1 MARQELHPGPPRPDA
16 FEERSRLVEEI
27 LASRSFA
34 KAPRL
39 SSLLAYI
46 CREALKGNHSELT
59 ERQIGAE
66 VFGRSA
72 NYLTAEDSI
81 VRASARLLRSRL
93 EVYFSSEGKDSKWT
107 VAIPKGSYV
116 PVFER
121 RTPASESPPPALP
134 TPPIQATPTEP
145 PAEKISGGRTR
156 LWRISAAIAAL
167 AAVVAVAVL
176 ALWFR
181 RDENVSPP
189 SKQAQLWSQVLTPER
204 RALFVPADTTL
215 ALIQTKQ
222 RVPLTLSEY
231 LGQRHKN
238 LSTLAAAGPL
248 SETLQ
253 NISDHQYTSMADLDM
268 AFHVGRLAQAGPA
281 RLEVRYARDLTMSEA
296 RHSNL
301 ILMGGPR
308 ADPWVQLFAN
318 RIDYSLDDQPAD
330 GLDYVNVRSPRGAEQ
345 ARYRADVEDGET
357 YSSLAVVALVAGLEG
372 DGKVLLLEGTDMAG
386 TEGACDFLLDA
397 GASSAFLAKVSR
409 PDGRLSNFEL
419 LLETKTV
426 KGNSSEPMVLAYRT
440 LP

>member
-1 MARQELHPGPPRPDA
+1 MARQELHPGPRPDV

-46 CREALKGNHSELT
+46 CREALKGKNAELN
-59 ERQIGAE
+59 ERQIGIE

-72 NYLTAEDSI
+72 DYLPAEDSI

-93 EVYFSSEGKDSKWT
+93 EVYFSSEGKDSNWT

-121 RTPASESPPPALP
+121 RTTVSESPPA
-134 TPPIQATPTEP
+134 PPIISEP
-145 PAEKISGGRTR
+145 PTQKYPGGRTKLR
-156 LWRISAAIAAL
+156 WIIAGVAAL
-167 AAVVAVAVL
+167 VAAAVL
-176 ALWFR
+176 ALWLQ
-181 RDENVSPP
+181 RDARLPPP
-189 SKQAQLWSQVLTPER
+189 SKQAQFWSQVLTPDR

-215 ALIQTKQ
+215 ALIQTKR

-231 LGQRHKN
+231 LGQRHTN
-238 LSTLAAAGPL
+238 LGTLASAGPL
-248 SETLQ
+248 PEILQ
-253 NISDHQYTSMADLDM
+253 NTSDYQYTSIADLDM

-308 ADPWVQLFAN
+308 ANPWVQLFAG

-330 GLDYVNVRSPRGAEQ
+330 GLDYVNVRSPRGTEQ

-357 YSSLAVVALVAGLEG
+357 YSSLAVIALVAGLEG

-386 TEGACDFLLDA
+386 TEGACDFLLDV
-397 GASSAFLAKVSR
+397 GASSAFLAKVAQ

>member
-1 MARQELHPGPPRPDA
+1 MARQELHPSPRPDT
-16 FEERSRLVEEI
+16 FEEQSRLVEEI

-46 CREALKGNHSELT
+46 CREALKGKNSELT
-59 ERQIGAE
+59 ERQIGIE

-72 NYLTAEDSI
+72 NYLPAEDSI

-93 EVYFSSEGKDSKWT
+93 EVYFVSEGKDSTWT

-121 RTPASESPPPALP
+121 RDLVSEPAPPPPMPLPIPAQVPPDKKNPAWPQRGIFLGIAL
-134 TPPIQATPTEP
+134 T
-145 PAEKISGGRTR
+145 
-156 LWRISAAIAAL
+156 AL
-167 AAVVAVAVL
+167 AVVGVL
-176 ALWFR
+176 LLWFH
-181 RDENVSPP
+181 RDARLSPP
-189 SKQAQLWSQVLTPER
+189 SKQSQFWSQVLTPDR

-215 ALIQTKQ
+215 ALIQTKR

-231 LGQRHKN
+231 LGQKHTN
-238 LSTLAAAGPL
+238 FGTLAASGPL
-248 SETLQ
+248 PDIMQ
-253 NISDHQYTSMADLDM
+253 NLSDHQYTSIADLDM

-308 ADPWVQLFAN
+308 ANPWVQLFAD

-330 GLDYVNVRSPRGAEQ
+330 GLDYVNVRSPRGSEQ

-397 GASSAFLAKVSR
+397 GASSPFLAKVSR
-409 PDGRLSNFEL
+409 PDGKLSNFEL

>member
-1 MARQELHPGPPRPDA
+1 MARQELHPGPRPDV

-46 CREALKGNHSELT
+46 CREALKGNNAELT
-59 ERQIGAE
+59 ERQIGIE

-72 NYLTAEDSI
+72 NYLPAEDSI

-93 EVYFSSEGKDSKWT
+93 DVYFSSEGRDSNWT
-107 VAIPKGSYV
+107 VVIPKGSYV

-121 RTPASESPPPALP
+121 RSPASEPPPPTLP
-134 TPPIQATPTEP
+134 TPPTLAERS
-145 PAEKISGGRTR
+145 AEKNSEGRTR
-156 LWRISAAIAAL
+156 LLRVSAGIAAL
-167 AAVVAVAVL
+167 AAVVAVAGF
-176 ALWFR
+176 ALWFH
-181 RDENVSPP
+181 RDERLSPP

-215 ALIQTKQ
+215 ALIQTKR

-231 LGQRHKN
+231 LGQRHTN
-238 LSTLAAAGPL
+238 LGTLASAGPL

-253 NISDHQYTSMADLDM
+253 NISDHQYTSIADLDM

-357 YSSLAVVALVAGLEG
+357 YSSLAVVALVPGLEG

-397 GASSAFLAKVSR
+397 GASSAFLAKVAAQ
-409 PDGRLSNFEL
+409 DGKLSNFEL

>member
-1 MARQELHPGPPRPDA
+1 MARQELHPGPRPDV

-46 CREALKGNHSELT
+46 CQEALKGKNADLS
-59 ERQIGAE
+59 ERQIGIE

-72 NYLTAEDSI
+72 DYLPAEDSI

-93 EVYFSSEGKDSKWT
+93 EVYFSSEGKDSSWT
-107 VAIPKGSYV
+107 VAIPKGSYI

-121 RTPASESPPPALP
+121 RSPASEPPPAPPALP
-134 TPPIQATPTEP
+134 EP
-145 PAEKISGGRTR
+145 PAQKTAPLR
-156 LWRISAAIAAL
+156 RITFAVAAL
-167 AAVVAVAVL
+167 AVVVAVAAL
-176 ALWFR
+176 FLWFH
-181 RDENVSPP
+181 RDVNLSPP
-189 SKQAQLWSQVLTPER
+189 TKQAEFWSQVLTPDR

-215 ALIQTKQ
+215 ALIQTKR

-231 LGQRHKN
+231 LGQKHTN
-238 LSTLAAAGPL
+238 FGTLAASGPL
-248 SETLQ
+248 PDTMQ
-253 NISDHQYTSMADLDM
+253 NISDHQYTSIADLDM

-308 ADPWVQLFAN
+308 ADPWVQIFAD

-330 GLDYVNVRSPRGAEQ
+330 GLDYVNVRSPRGSEQ

-397 GASSAFLAKVSR
+397 GASSAFLAKVGR
-409 PDGRLSNFEL
+409 QDGKLSNFEL

-426 KGNSSEPMVLAYRT
+426 KGNASEPMVLAYRT